1 MISLYLYSLK
11 HILLYRMR
19 FRYDMRQD
27 VRSDTDICIRFSYA
41 LAIPPKGVS
50 DMKTAKKSLALLL
63 VLVLVL
69 SALAGCG
76 SQQAAEAG
84 SASAEASAE
93 AAGSE
98 AAAPET
104 QEAPEAAAE
113 AESSV
118 SEEPSAAEEEAEPEI
133 ELGEVTYPLD
143 AEGQRLSYWLPWMPA
158 LSMLYT
164 TYLDHPAYAA
174 AEEFTGVQVDYVSCS
189 QDSAATE
196 FNLMVASGTTYDI
209 LSGAANYYN
218 GGVAAGI
225 NDDVLLDLTD
235 LLPEYVPDYYR
246 EFITNP
252 SWVKFATT
260 DDGTIGAIY
269 CFNAVELGLSSGNFI
284 RQDWLD
290 ELGLDTPVTIDDY
303 HDVLAAFKSNYN
315 ISDPYVM
322 NANLTSPL
330 SYAFGTASFD
340 VNNASSLAFYLED
353 GAVTSVFTSPKYEE
367 YIGTLASWFQEGL
380 IGSDFFNRA
389 SDPMNS
395 ANTSIILGG
404 QAGIWNTVMNNL
416 VDYPK
421 QATDPNFACAA
432 LPDALPSDGSLL
444 TFYKSDPGSAGNAS
458 IGASSDNWELALK
471 WINFWSTEQGLLL
484 ARYGV
489 EGISY
494 TMENGEPV
502 YTDVIYNNPDGFI
515 FQLARIMYCAA
526 SVPTFGDPRIVRD
539 NVYSDEVIACTAI
552 WESAYGSSDSYI
564 SSSVTMTTE
573 ESDRFYSIYTDIG
586 TYAQTELMRFVVG
599 ENSMDNW
606 GDFVAHVE
614 EMGIDDCTAIYQD
627 AYDRYEAR

>member
-1 MISLYLYSLK
+1 MNIWK
-11 HILLYRMR
+11 R
-19 FRYDMRQD
+19 
-27 VRSDTDICIRFSYA
+27 T
-41 LAIPPKGVS
+41 G
-50 DMKTAKKSLALLL
+50 TLLL
-63 VLVLVL
+63 AMLLLL
-69 SALAGCG
+69 SVFAGCG
-76 SQQAAEAG
+76 SQPSAAEG
-84 SASAEASAE
+84 TSAEE
-93 AAGSE
+93 AAVEEAS

-104 QEAPEAAAE
+104 GNEEKESQVPAQDSAQEADEDAADPAE
-113 AESSV
+113 ASARESQ
-118 SEEPSAAEEEAEPEI
+118 AEPL
-133 ELGEVTYPLD
+133 ELGEITYPLD
-143 AEGQRLSYWLPWMPA
+143 AQGQTLTYWLPWMPA

-174 AEEFTGVQVDYVSCS
+174 AEEATGVEVEYISCS
-189 QDSAATE
+189 QESAATE

-225 NDDVLLDLTD
+225 NDEILLDLTD
-235 LLPEYVPDYYR
+235 LLPQYVPDYYK
-246 EFITNP
+246 EFVTNP

-269 CFNAVELGLSSGNFI
+269 SFNAVELGLSSGNFI

-290 ELGLDTPVTIDDY
+290 DLGLDMPVTIDDY
-303 HDVLAAFKSNYN
+303 HDVLTAFKTNYN

-340 VNNASSLAFYLED
+340 VDNASSLAFFLED
-353 GAVTSVFTSPKYEE
+353 GKVTSVFTSPKYRD
-367 YIGTLASWFQEGL
+367 YIGTLADWFQEGL
-380 IGSDFFNRA
+380 IGGDFFNRA

-444 TFYKSDPGSAGNAS
+444 TFYKNDPGSAGNAS
-458 IGASSDNWELALK
+458 IGASSDNWELALQ
-471 WINFWSTEQGLLL
+471 WINFWSTDEGLLL

-489 EGISY
+489 EGVSY

-539 NVYSDEVIACTAI
+539 NVYSDEVIACTDI

-564 SSSVTMTTE
+564 SSSVTMTTD
-573 ESDRFYSIYTDIG
+573 ESERFYGMYTDIG

-606 GDFVAHVE
+606 DAFVSHVE
-614 EMGIDDCTAIYQD
+614 SMGIDDCTAIYQD
-627 AYDRYEAR
+627 AYDRYLAR

>member
-1 MISLYLYSLK
+1 
-11 HILLYRMR
+11 
-19 FRYDMRQD
+19 
-27 VRSDTDICIRFSYA
+27 
-41 LAIPPKGVS
+41 
-50 DMKTAKKSLALLL
+50 MK
-63 VLVLVL
+63 
-69 SALAGCG
+69 
-76 SQQAAEAG
+76 
-84 SASAEASAE
+84 
-93 AAGSE
+93 
-98 AAAPET
+98 
-104 QEAPEAAAE
+104 
-113 AESSV
+113 
-118 SEEPSAAEEEAEPEI
+118 I
-133 ELGEVTYPLD
+133 
-143 AEGQRLSYWLPWMPA
+143 
-158 LSMLYT
+158 
-164 TYLDHPAYAA
+164 
-174 AEEFTGVQVDYVSCS
+174 DYVSP
-189 QDSAATE
+189 QKILQMTLTE
-196 FNLMVASGTTYDI
+196 YFDLYGNDEGAERQKTVVLNRFNRLADDI
-209 LSGAANYYN
+209 RKTFLEGKAYSKTGEPL
-218 GGVAAGI
+218 V
-225 NDDVLLDLTD
+225 VHDLIQIS
-235 LLPEYVPDYYR
+235 Y
-246 EFITNP
+246 
-252 SWVKFATT
+252 
-260 DDGTIGAIY
+260 
-269 CFNAVELGLSSGNFI
+269 
-284 RQDWLD
+284 
-290 ELGLDTPVTIDDY
+290 DDY
-303 HDVLAAFKSNYN
+303 KHIGIRFTSSLYIREALLRNKLRSG
-315 ISDPYVM
+315 M
-322 NANLTSPL
+322 NSRDIRKWID
-330 SYAFGTASFD
+330 SFD

-458 IGASSDNWELALK
+458 IGASSENWELALK

-586 TYAQTELMRFVVG
+586 TYAQTELMRFVGG
-599 ENSMDNW
+599 EHSMDNW

-627 AYDRYEAR
+627 AYDRFTAK

>member
-1 MISLYLYSLK
+1 
-11 HILLYRMR
+11 
-19 FRYDMRQD
+19 
-27 VRSDTDICIRFSYA
+27 
-41 LAIPPKGVS
+41 
-50 DMKTAKKSLALLL
+50 MKTIMKPAALLL
-63 VLVLVL
+63 ALMLVL
-69 SALAGCG
+69 SLLGACG
-76 SQQAAEAG
+76 GQTAPAASESAPASEASAAETAEAPAAEEPDAEAAEEPAELSVMESAAEA
-84 SASAEASAE
+84 
-93 AAGSE
+93 SE
-98 AAAPET
+98 TE
-104 QEAPEAAAE
+104 EAPEL
-113 AESSV
+113 
-118 SEEPSAAEEEAEPEI
+118 

-143 AEGQRLSYWLPWMPA
+143 AQGQTLSFWLPWMPA

-174 AEEFTGVQVDYVSCS
+174 AEEATGVEVEYISCS
-189 QDSAATE
+189 QESAATE

-225 NDDVLLDLTD
+225 NDEILLDLTD
-235 LLPEYVPDYYR
+235 LMAEYVPDYYK
-246 EFITNP
+246 EFVTNP

-269 CFNAVELGLSSGNFI
+269 SFNAVELGLSSGNFI

-290 ELGLDTPVTIDDY
+290 ELGLETPVTIDDY
-303 HDVLAAFKSNYN
+303 HDVLTAFKENYN

-330 SYAFGTASFD
+330 SYAFGTGSFD
-340 VNNASSLAFYLED
+340 VDNASSLAFFLED
-353 GAVTSVFTSPKYEE
+353 GKVTSVFTSPKYRD
-367 YIGTLASWFQEGL
+367 YIGTLAAWFQEGL

-395 ANTSIILGG
+395 ANTSIILSG

-421 QATDPNFACAA
+421 QATDPSFACAA

-444 TFYKSDPGSAGNAS
+444 TFYKNDPGSSGNAS
-458 IGASSDNWELALK
+458 IGASSENWELALK
-471 WINFWSTEQGLLL
+471 WINFWSTEEGLLL

-494 TMENGEPV
+494 TMENGQPV

-539 NVYSDEVIACTAI
+539 NVYSDEVIACTAV

-564 SSSVTMTTE
+564 SSSVTMTTD
-573 ESDRFYSIYTDIG
+573 ESDRFYGMYTDIG

-606 GDFVAHVE
+606 DAFVSHVE
-614 EMGIDDCTAIYQD
+614 SMGIDDCTAIYQD